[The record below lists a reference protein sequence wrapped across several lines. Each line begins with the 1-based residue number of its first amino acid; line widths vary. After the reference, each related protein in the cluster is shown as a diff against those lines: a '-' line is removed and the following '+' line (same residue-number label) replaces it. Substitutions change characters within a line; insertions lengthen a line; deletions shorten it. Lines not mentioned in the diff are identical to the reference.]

1 VAHSVLSLMFLIIT
15 GLRNNVNDK
24 LNILIG
30 LGVVC
35 VLLSA
40 TAVHYAYE
48 ANNNAEYAF
57 DAADAAYYEATE
69 CVKQR

>member
-1 VAHSVLSLMFLIIT
+1 MLLIET

-40 TAVHYAYE
+40 TALYYAYQ
-48 ANNNAEYAF
+48 ANNNAENAYEV
-57 DAADAAYYEATE
+57 ADATYYEASE

>member
-1 VAHSVLSLMFLIIT
+1 
-15 GLRNNVNDK
+15 VNDK

>member
-1 VAHSVLSLMFLIIT
+1 
-15 GLRNNVNDK
+15 VNDK

-40 TAVHYAYE
+40 TALYYAYQ
-48 ANNNAEYAF
+48 ANNNAENAYEV
-57 DAADAAYYEATE
+57 ADATYYEASE